1 MRDYNYG
8 RMIIANINFLANK
21 VKQEEKLKRQGL
33 QTVGCYEMLAQPR
46 YKRKLQYVPFNM
58 RKGGIN
64 ETSLIQQ
71 EPAYVN
77 SETVRYYLDL
87 PYLKNN

>member
-21 VKQEEKLKRQGL
+21 TRQEEKLLRQGL

-58 RKGGIN
+58 RKGEIN
-64 ETSLIQQ
+64 EASLIQS

-77 SETVRYYLDL
+77 SETVRYYIDL
-87 PYLKNN
+87 PYLKND

>member
-21 VKQEEKLKRQGL
+21 TRQEEKLRRQGL

-64 ETSLIQQ
+64 ETAIING
-71 EPAYVN
+71 EAAYVN

-87 PYLKNN
+87 PYLKND

>member
-21 VKQEEKLKRQGL
+21 TRQEEKLRRQGL

-46 YKRKLQYVPFNM
+46 YKRNLQYVPFNM

-64 ETSLIQQ
+64 ETEIIHG

-77 SETVRYYLDL
+77 SETIRYYLDL
-87 PYLKNN
+87 PYLKND